1 MKMKKVELANG
12 RFSYEARKSAKLVSP
27 LSEQTFSNSNGTEY
41 KLATINVD
49 GNVCTAQVFAGTYN
63 HEDADFAVG
72 TSYSAKASTVWDA
85 TTQAPKRDDNGNIIV
100 MWTLSHL
107 ASATIA
113 TAAMFG
119 FEIEEEAE
127 AEI

>member
-49 GNVCTAQVFAGTYN
+49 GKVCTAQVYAGTYN
-63 HEDADFAVG
+63 HADAEFTVG
-72 TSYSAKASTVWDA
+72 NSYSAKASTVWDA
-85 TTQAPKRDDNGNIIV
+85 KNETITRDANGAPIL

-107 ASATIA
+107 ASAAIT